1 MAAVLPIRGHRAY
14 ERQTRR
20 SAAGVL
26 RDARTR
32 NPSEVLCIGYDASD
46 DLFVI
51 GSPPDP
57 ANAMWLME
65 LAKRKLCKED
75 GNG

>member
-1 MAAVLPIRGHRAY
+1 MADIVPIAKHREY
-14 ERQTRR
+14 YRQTKR

-26 RDARTR
+26 VSVRALKPT
-32 NPSEVLCIGYDASD
+32 EVLCICYDAD
-46 DLFVI
+46 GELFVQ

-65 LAKRKLCKED
+65 QAKQRLLYP
-75 GNG
+75 NG

>member
-1 MAAVLPIRGHRAY
+1 MADVLPIRGHADY
-14 ERQTRR
+14 WRQTKRT
-20 SAAGVL
+20 AAGVL
-26 RDARTR
+26 RDVRAKQPT
-32 NPSEVLCIGYDASD
+32 EVLVIGYGSD
-46 DLFVI
+46 GNLFVQ

-65 LAKRKLCKED
+65 LAKRKLCASD

>member
-1 MAAVLPIRGHRAY
+1 MAEVIPIKRHKQYVR
-14 ERQTRR
+14 ETKL
-20 SAAGVL
+20 SAAGCL
-26 RDARTR
+26 REVRACRPT
-32 NPSEVLCIGYDASD
+32 EVLCIGYGD
-46 DLFVI
+46 DGHLFVR

-65 LAKRKLCKED
+65 LAKRKLCAGD